1 MNLYKKPTEK
11 NDVIDRLME
20 LISKMP
26 KDEQISLLDKLE
38 NYQLGKS
45 KYRTRKYERSQF
57 VISVDYEA
65 LDQALKNYVRDIS
78 PAGIFMESKET
89 FTLGEEIVLS
99 INFSDSGN
107 PFRIPSEVIRT
118 TSEGIGLKFKF
129 KSQVQEAIITS
140 LIDSLKKNKD

>member
-1 MNLYKKPTEK
+1 MNSYNKPTEN
-11 NDVIDRLME
+11 NDVIDRLVE

-26 KDEQISLLDKLE
+26 RTEQRSLLDKLE

-45 KYRTRKYERSQF
+45 KYRSRKYERSQF

-65 LDQALKNYVRDIS
+65 LDDTLKDYIRDIS
-78 PAGIFMESKET
+78 PAGVFMESEET

-107 PFRIPSEVIRT
+107 PFRIPAEVVRT
-118 TSEGIGLKFKF
+118 TSEGIGLKFNF
-129 KSQVQEAIITS
+129 KSQVQEAVITS
-140 LIDSLKKNKD
+140 FIDNLKINKE